1 MMPAGHPAAE
11 PRAVAGRSEPPDRSE
26 YTGPRMLLEEIGGPE
41 DLRGL
46 GPQDLNRLCAEIR
59 EFLVGAVSRT
69 GGHLG
74 PNLGVVELS
83 VALHRVFDSPRDAL
97 VFDTG
102 HQAYVHK
109 MLTGRLDRFDTLRQH
124 GGLSGYPC
132 RSESPHDIVE
142 NSHAS
147 TGLSYALA
155 LATARQ
161 LTGEPGKVICV
172 IGDGA
177 LTGGMAYE
185 ALNNIGHLRP
195 ELIVILNDNGR
206 SYAPTVGGIAEN
218 LGQLRLSP
226 TYEAAKDAT
235 GRTLRHLPLVGD
247 SAYQA
252 AKRVK
257 ESLKQLV
264 STTSLFETLGLKYGG
279 PIDGHDI
286 PALERALRDAAAY
299 RGPVVI
305 HVVTNKGNGYAP
317 AVHDDVDKY
326 HGVSAF
332 NPGDGSFASKAP
344 SWTDLFGEALLE
356 AAEED
361 PRIVAITAAMASSTG
376 LLGFAERFPD
386 RFFDVGIAEQHAV
399 TFASGLAMK
408 GLRPVVCIYSTFLQ
422 RAFDQVTC
430 DASLHR
436 LPVTFVID
444 RAGITGDDGPSH
456 HGLLDLAYLR
466 CVPGMVVAAPS
477 SPDEMRRMLAT
488 ALAHDGPFAIRYPRG
503 VAPGTGTAAL
513 EPFDSL
519 DAAVR
524 REGRDVALLAVGK
537 MVGAALEAARR
548 LEAEE
553 ISATVVDARFV
564 KPLDPRIADI
574 AARHRAVV
582 TAEDGTLMG
591 GFGTAVAELLAEA
604 GISVPLRR
612 LGVPDRFVEHGAQA
626 LLLAELGLDAD
637 GIARTARE
645 LLSAATR
652 DSVPAA

>member
-1 MMPAGHPAAE
+1 MG
-11 PRAVAGRSEPPDRSE
+11 
-26 YTGPRMLLEEIGGPE
+26 MLLDEITCPD

-46 GPQDLNRLCAEIR
+46 GPQDLSRLCGEIR
-59 EFLVGAVSRT
+59 EFLVAAVSRT

-74 PNLGVVELS
+74 PNLGVVELT
-83 VALHRVFDSPRDAL
+83 VAIHRVFHSPRDAL

-109 MLTGRLDRFDTLRQH
+109 MLTGRLAAFDSLRQR
-124 GGLSGYPC
+124 GGLSGYPN
-132 RSESPHDIVE
+132 RAESEHDIVE

-155 LATARQ
+155 LASARQ
-161 LTGEPGKVICV
+161 LTGEPGKVVCV
-172 IGDGA
+172 VGDGA

-195 ELIVILNDNGR
+195 DLIIILNDNGR
-206 SYAPTVGGIAEN
+206 SYAPTIGGIAEN

-264 STTSLFETLGLKYGG
+264 STTSIFETLGLKYGG

-286 PALERALRDAAAY
+286 PALERALRDAASY
-299 RGPVVI
+299 RGPVII

-317 AVHDDVDKY
+317 AVQDEIDKY
-326 HGVSAF
+326 HGVSTF
-332 NPGDGSFASKAP
+332 NPEDGSFTSKP
-344 SWTDLFGEALLE
+344 VSWTDLFGEALLE
-356 AAEED
+356 AAEQD
-361 PRIVAITAAMASSTG
+361 SRIVAITAAMASSTG
-376 LLGFAERFPD
+376 LLEFAERFPD

-408 GLRPVVCIYSTFLQ
+408 GLRPVVCIYSSFLQ
-422 RAFDQVTC
+422 RAFDQVAC
-430 DASLHR
+430 DACLHR

-444 RAGITGDDGPSH
+444 RAGITGEDGPSH
-456 HGLLDLAYLR
+456 HGMLDLAYLR
-466 CVPGMVVAAPS
+466 CIPNLVVAAPS

-488 ALAHDGPFAIRYPRG
+488 ALAQDGPFALRYPRG
-503 VAPGTGTAAL
+503 SAPATATAPL
-513 EPFDSL
+513 EPLAIGQS
-519 DAAVR
+519 VTR
-524 REGRDVALLAVGK
+524 RQGSDVALLAVGK
-537 MVGAALEAARR
+537 MVPVALEAATQ
-548 LEAEE
+548 LEAEG

-564 KPLDPRIADI
+564 KPIDPHLADV
-574 AARHRAVV
+574 AAAHRAVLTV
-582 TAEDGTLMG
+582 EDGTRVG
-591 GFGTAVAELLAEA
+591 AFGSAVAELLGDTGVA
-604 GISVPLRR
+604 VPVHR
-612 LGVPDRFVEHGAQA
+612 LGIPDRFVEHGAQA
-626 LLLAELGLDAD
+626 LLLSELGLDAE
-637 GIARTARE
+637 GVARSARE
-645 LLSAATR
+645 LLAAAGRHPVLT
-652 DSVPAA
+652 

>member
-1 MMPAGHPAAE
+1 
-11 PRAVAGRSEPPDRSE
+11 
-26 YTGPRMLLEEIGGPE
+26 MLLDEIRGPA
-41 DLRGL
+41 DLRDL
-46 GPQDLNRLCAEIR
+46 GPHDLTRLCGEIR
-59 EFLVGAVSRT
+59 DFLIEAVSRT

-74 PNLGVVELS
+74 PNLGVVELT
-83 VALHRVFDSPRDAL
+83 VALHRVFSSPQDAL

-109 MLTGRLDRFDTLRQH
+109 MLTGRLRDFETLRQH

-132 RSESPHDIVE
+132 RAESEHDVVE

-161 LTGEPGKVICV
+161 LTGEAGKVVCV

-185 ALNNIGHLRP
+185 ALNNIGHLHP
-195 ELIVILNDNGR
+195 ELIIILNDNGR

-264 STTSLFETLGLKYGG
+264 STTSIFETLGLKYGG

-286 PALERALRDAAAY
+286 AALERALRDAASY

-317 AVHDDVDKY
+317 AVHDEIDKF
-326 HGVSAF
+326 HGVSSF
-332 NPGDGSFASKAP
+332 NPRDGSFAAAAP

-356 AAEED
+356 AAGRD

-376 LLGFAERFPD
+376 LLRFAERFPD

-399 TFASGLAMK
+399 TFASGLALQ

-422 RAFDQVTC
+422 RAFDQIAC

-436 LPVTFVID
+436 LPVTFVLD
-444 RAGITGDDGPSH
+444 RAGITGPDGPSH
-456 HGLLDLAYLR
+456 HGMLDLAFLR
-466 CVPGMVVAAPS
+466 CIPGMVVAAPS

-488 ALAHDGPFAIRYPRG
+488 ALAHEGGPFALRYPRG
-503 VAPGTGTAAL
+503 TAPAAATAAL
-513 EPFDSL
+513 EPL
-519 DAAVR
+519 RIGEAVVR
-524 REGRDVALLAVGK
+524 RDGGDVAIMAVGK
-537 MVGAALEAARR
+537 MVGVALDAARR
-548 LEAEE
+548 LEGEG
-553 ISATVVDARFV
+553 ISASVVDARFV
-564 KPLDPRIADI
+564 KPLDPRLAEIG
-574 AARHRAVV
+574 ARHRGVV
-582 TAEDGTLMG
+582 TVEDGTTVG
-591 GFGTAVAELLAEA
+591 GFGSAVAELLAAA
-604 GISVPLRR
+604 GMPVPLRR
-612 LGVPDRFVEHGAQA
+612 LGIPDRFVEHGAQG
-626 LLLAELGLDAD
+626 LLLASLGLDPE
-637 GIARTARE
+637 GIA
-645 LLSAATR
+645 SAAAEVLACRPSRPATSPR
-652 DSVPAA
+652 RAPAA

>member
-1 MMPAGHPAAE
+1 
-11 PRAVAGRSEPPDRSE
+11 
-26 YTGPRMLLEEIGGPE
+26 MLLDEIGGPD

-46 GPQDLNRLCAEIR
+46 SQPDLNRLCNEIR
-59 EFLVGAVSRT
+59 DFLVDAVSRT

-74 PNLGVVELS
+74 PNLGVVELT

-109 MLTGRLDRFDTLRQH
+109 MLTGRLNRFDTLRQH

-132 RSESPHDIVE
+132 RAESEHDIVE

-161 LTGEPGKVICV
+161 LTGEPGKVVCV
-172 IGDGA
+172 VGDGA

-185 ALNNIGHLRP
+185 ALNNIGQLRP
-195 ELIVILNDNGR
+195 ELIIILNDNGR
-206 SYAPTVGGIAEN
+206 SYAPTIGGIAEN

-226 TYEAAKDAT
+226 KYEAAKDAT

-264 STTSLFETLGLKYGG
+264 VTTSLFETLGLKYGG

-286 PALERALRDAAAY
+286 PALERALRDAASY

-317 AVHDDVDKY
+317 AVQDEIDKF
-326 HGVSAF
+326 HGVSTF
-332 NPGDGSFASKAP
+332 NPEDGRFSAKSA

-356 AAEED
+356 AAESD
-361 PRIVAITAAMASSTG
+361 SRIVAITAAMASSTG
-376 LLGFAERFPD
+376 LLGFAQRFPD

-422 RAFDQVTC
+422 RAFDQVAC
-430 DASLHR
+430 DACLHR

-466 CVPGMVVAAPS
+466 CIPSMVIAAPS
-477 SPDEMRRMLAT
+477 TPDEMRRLLAT
-488 ALAHDGPFAIRYPRG
+488 GLAHDGPFALRYPRG
-503 VAPGTGTAAL
+503 PAPSKA
-513 EPFDSL
+513 
-519 DAAVR
+519 DAPLLPLPIGEASVR
-524 REGRDVALLAVGK
+524 REGTDVAILAVGK
-537 MVGAALEAARR
+537 MVGSALEAARR
-548 LEAEE
+548 LDATG

-574 AARHRAVV
+574 AARHEAVV
-582 TAEDGTLMG
+582 TVEDGTRVG
-591 GFGTAVAELLAEA
+591 GFGSAVAELL
-604 GISVPLRR
+604 GDNGVPARLCR

-626 LLLAELGLDAD
+626 LLLSEMGLDPG
-637 GIARTARE
+637 GIARAASE
-645 LLSAATR
+645 LLGSERR
-652 DSVPAA
+652 DPAIA